1 MTKELYDMR
10 TRFIS
15 ILSIVIVLF
24 FVVAPFQNLTTSML
38 EGYSDNPALEKL
50 MTKRFCRKV
59 ERMEFLHKQSMVREK
74 LRPND
79 THNWHNNCIST
90 ICKGI

>member
-38 EGYSDNPALEKL
+38 KAI
-50 MTKRFCRKV
+50 R
-59 ERMEFLHKQSMVREK
+59 
-74 LRPND
+74 
-79 THNWHNNCIST
+79 
-90 ICKGI
+90 